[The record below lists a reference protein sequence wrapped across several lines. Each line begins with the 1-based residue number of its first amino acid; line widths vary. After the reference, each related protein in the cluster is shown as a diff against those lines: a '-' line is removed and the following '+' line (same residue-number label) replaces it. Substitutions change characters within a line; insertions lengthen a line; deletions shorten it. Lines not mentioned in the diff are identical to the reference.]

1 MNARSVRVKGL
12 EGIVQFLIQSSN
24 KLRNFNNN
32 ISSWKVKFLMLS
44 QINISNVLGSV
55 TELDVDD
62 HGG

>member
-1 MNARSVRVKGL
+1 MNARSVRLKSL

-55 TELDVDD
+55 TELGVDD